1 MLFSRTVW
9 SDWRLLLAV
18 PVAIALRFVIDDA
31 LFGDLE
37 DQLEAEMGDVPVL
50 EVDGG
55 SIDYGDEDHGYLP
68 SPSPREPERLFPDHA
83 YRPESTSISSG
94 SGWSLDALSAA
105 LAGGGM
111 VFALG
116 GFMAYRIW
124 REAEAEDASEDES
137 T

>member
-18 PVAIALRFVIDDA
+18 PVAIALRFIIDDA

-55 SIDYGDEDHGYLP
+55 YIDYGDDGYGYVP
-68 SPSPREPERLFPDHA
+68 EPSPREPERLFPDHA

-94 SGWSLDALSAA
+94 SGWSLDALSVA
-105 LAGGGM
+105 LAGGGL